1 MFANLVWS
9 LWGKSTAASF
19 RVGMWFVRLSSYKLC
34 RSYNSVDSGRW
45 SIAHWSSEDCPLDD
59 RLRAEYSELIRSL
72 LWFAAEPASGYV
84 GAGCIPWSQHA
95 LIVELVANHWS
106 GGRTVAV
113 VALIAEVMAA
123 EDLVVG

>member
-1 MFANLVWS
+1 MFANLVLSVWGWS
-9 LWGKSTAASF
+9 TGAAF

-34 RSYNSVDSGRW
+34 RSYNDKSNGRW
-45 SIAHWSSEDCPLDD
+45 SIHHWSSEDCRLDD
-59 RLRAEYSELIRSL
+59 RLCKEYSDMIRSL
-72 LWFAAEPASGYV
+72 LWFVAEPTSSHV

-113 VALIAEVMAA
+113 VGLIAEVMAA
-123 EDLVVG
+123 EDLVIS